1 MTTTNRK
8 IVWEDFLTNYAPTKA
23 SFDDGEDPADAL
35 DIDDNDE
42 FNDDD
47 EDGPST
53 GGMSGMPFT
62 ILGFPGMGGEA
73 GIQTPWGVFRKE
85 NKLAPF
91 NFYELKIAHLRG
103 FSSNSYSRF
112 GEILNEIEG
121 VAVWKLLDPYCII
134 VGKARLYEWPEIVC
148 GFNSKFIGNTSSLP
162 AAKDKKELAQ
172 EMILAYTA
180 DINDENYIGV
190 RFPSGKI
197 TFYKSSTEPQF
208 EEKVE
213 EILKLRNTI
222 EDIIIIHNGE
232 ILL

>member
-1 MTTTNRK
+1 MTDIARK
-8 IVWEDFLTNYAPTKA
+8 IVWEDFLTNYAPNKTA
-23 SFDDGEDPADAL
+23 FDDGEDPADSL
-35 DIDDNDE
+35 DIDDDDFHEDE
-42 FNDDD
+42 
-47 EDGPST
+47 EEGPPN
-53 GGMSGMPFT
+53 GMAGMPFT
-62 ILGFPGMGGEA
+62 ILGFPGMGGDS

-112 GEILNEIEG
+112 NEIINEIDG

-134 VGKARLYEWPEIVC
+134 VGKARLYEWPEIVS
-148 GFNSKFIGNTSSLP
+148 GFNSKFIGANNSVP

-172 EMILAYTA
+172 EMILSYAT
-180 DINDENYIGV
+180 DLNDENYIGI

-197 TFYKSSTEPQF
+197 TFYKSSNEPHY
-208 EEKVE
+208 EEKVQ

-222 EDIIIIHNGE
+222 EDVIIVHNGE

>member
-8 IVWEDFLTNYAPTKA
+8 IVWEDFLTNYAPNKST
-23 SFDDGEDPADAL
+23 FDDREEDTEPL
-35 DIDDNDE
+35 DIDDDGD
-42 FNDDD
+42 FPDD
-47 EDGPST
+47 EDDSPAN
-53 GGMSGMPFT
+53 GMAGMPFT
-62 ILGFPGMGGEA
+62 ILGFPGMGGDS

-103 FSSNSYSRF
+103 FSSNSYPKF
-112 GEILNEIEG
+112 GEIINEVEG

-134 VGKARLYEWPEIVC
+134 VGKARLYDWPEIVA
-148 GFNSKFIGNTSSLP
+148 GFNSKFIGTVSGSP

-172 EMILAYTA
+172 EMILSYAA
-180 DINDENYIGV
+180 DLNDENYIGV

-197 TFYKSSTEPQF
+197 TIYKSSNETHY
-208 EEKVE
+208 EEKVQ

-222 EDIIIIHNGE
+222 EDIIIVHNGE